1 MSIRTVLACND
12 LKEVNLYRGLISHSD
27 ALTHAFLI
35 TFFSRSGNNVGQEQW
50 QAIIHALGKCTKLKS
65 ISDYEWSAQ
74 VLSDDLEVNLS
85 RKGLND
91 KSAMAVL
98 VGLLQREQAKR
109 ITKLDLRS
117 GRNKAEGCGY
127 CWQRL
132 LGLHAS
138 RGLGIISQLHINPS
152 IQLDKLSLFCS

>member
-1 MSIRTVLACND
+1 MSHLVGNRCASEQFLLSLIRN
-12 LKEVNLYRGLISHSD
+12 GLFHTCVQNFEAIHISCSI
-27 ALTHAFLI
+27 FC
-35 TFFSRSGNNVGQEQW
+35 SGNEVGQEQW
-50 QAIIHALGKCTKLKS
+50 QAIIPALGKCTKLKS

-98 VGLLQREQAKR
+98 VGLLQREQATR

-117 GRNKAEGCGY
+117 GRNKAAASTL
-127 CWQRL
+127 WQ
-132 LGLHAS
+132 
-138 RGLGIISQLHINPS
+138 GII
-152 IQLDKLSLFCS
+152 